1 MLGFGIGEIILI
13 VIVAIIVLGPDKLPN
28 ALIEMAKF
36 IRVVKKTMQDAKE
49 TIDREVNLAEIKRE
63 AQAYKEKLE
72 QSTDISKDLKDANLI
87 NEIQKDM
94 NDIQHLFQDYQ
105 PKPINL
111 DEQSQNNAT
120 NTSKDSIKDS
130 IMDSKT
136 HNTFNVATDLELNN
150 ADKSHL
156 KTEKSDSIES
166 TNIVDSISTQQT
178 TQTLNQDQNAS
189 KTYEANGGNKHDK
202 KYI

>member
-36 IRVVKKTMQDAKE
+36 IRAVKKTMQDAKE

-111 DEQSQNNAT
+111 DTQSQNEAGNI
-120 NTSKDSIKDS
+120 SKDSEVNNQAS
-130 IMDSKT
+130 S
-136 HNTFNVATDLELNN
+136 FNVAKDLDIQNN
-150 ADKSHL
+150 NSANISHIE
-156 KTEKSDSIES
+156 KEKSDSIES
-166 TNIVDSISTQQT
+166 TNKIDSINTQISAQE
-178 TQTLNQDQNAS
+178 QAILN
-189 KTYEANGGNKHDK
+189 ANKETNKVNTHV
-202 KYI
+202 

>member
-13 VIVAIIVLGPDKLPN
+13 IIVAIIVLGPDKLPN

-72 QSTDISKDLKDANLI
+72 QSADISKDLKDANLI
-87 NEIQKDM
+87 SEIQKDM

-105 PKPINL
+105 PKPINI
-111 DEQSQNNAT
+111 EQSQNEVD
-120 NTSKDSIKDS
+120 NTSG
-130 IMDSKT
+130 
-136 HNTFNVATDLELNN
+136 NTYKISTTNNQINIFNVEKDLNTQQDNTNKTQITDKE
-150 ADKSHL
+150 
-156 KTEKSDSIES
+156 DS
-166 TNIVDSISTQQT
+166 TISTTTTDFTEQQT
-178 TQTLNQDQNAS
+178 SHTKD
-189 KTYEANGGNKHDK
+189 KTTTNK
-202 KYI
+202 